1 MKRIFGNGSYANVT
15 ATLALVIALG
25 GTSYAAIKL
34 PKNSVTSATV
44 KDRSLLKKDFK
55 TGQLPRGK
63 TGKQGPAG
71 PAGPAGGSGAA
82 GSAGTGAGTGAGLFN
97 RAEAAENLVPGSA
110 DQTIQSLALPAGS
123 WVVTAKFIAENATL
137 TGTLACSL
145 NVGGVAVDTL
155 GAGTGIDFDQGS
167 SSNTLTGAGTL
178 AAAGAATVVCNTN
191 NNVTAGTYRARSMTA
206 VQASSVAAG

>member
-55 TGQLPRGK
+55 TGQLPAGK

-82 GSAGTGAGTGAGLFN
+82 GGAGTGAGLFS
-97 RAEAAENLVPGSA
+97 RPDAIELLVPGTA
-110 DQTIQSLALPAGS
+110 DQPIQSLALPAGS
-123 WVVTAKFIAENATL
+123 WVVTAKFVAENGTAVPG
-137 TGTLACSL
+137 GTLACSL
-145 NVGGVAVDTL
+145 NVGGAAADNL
-155 GAGTGIDFDQGS
+155 GPAPGIDFDQGATA
-167 SSNTLTGAGTL
+167 NTLTGAGTL
-178 AAAGAATVVCNTN
+178 GAAGAATVVCNTN
-191 NNVTAGTYRARSMTA
+191 NTVTAGTYRARSMTA